1 MAVNTFTFNQLA
13 TILNSIVS
21 QATGKTGAT
30 ATNTSDFVSVAR
42 IGLQTGY
49 DPLTTA
55 ISQVLGK
62 TIMSERPYNRKLQL
76 IEYDEQTYGNH
87 TRKLQII
94 DKPFEEDDRIK
105 LTDGSAIDPYVV
117 NKPAVVQTNFYGA
130 NMYQKSVTIY
140 KDQLDSAF
148 SGPEEFGRFI
158 TMVMQNVQDMLEQA
172 REETARYT
180 VLNLIG
186 GTYVGANTPQIC
198 HLVTEY
204 NAAIGSPTPPLTLAD
219 LQTPAYFE
227 DFARWIFGRVA
238 TLSRALTDRTVLY
251 HLNPTTATPVS
262 GYISRHTPVADQRLI
277 MYAPF
282 FDRVNS
288 NVLSTTFNDE
298 YLKLIPN
305 EMVNFWQAASSG
317 QTINI
322 KAGHVDSAGAVQS
335 GNFSSSI
342 VLGVL
347 FDREAAGYTL
357 KNQWSQA
364 TPFNPRGGYT
374 NWFFHETQAYFSDN
388 YENAIILLLD

>member
-30 ATNTSDFVSVAR
+30 ATNTSDFVSVGR

-55 ISQVLGK
+55 ISQVLSK
-62 TIMSERPYNRKLQL
+62 TIFSERPYGRKLQL
-76 IEYDEQTYGNH
+76 IEADAAQYGNH
-87 TRKLQII
+87 VRKLQVI

-105 LTDGSAIDPYVV
+105 LTDGSAIDMYEV
-117 NKPAVVQTNFYGA
+117 NKPSVVQSNFYGA
-130 NMYQKSVTIY
+130 NEYQKSMTIY
-140 KDQLDSAF
+140 RDQLDSAF
-148 SGPEEFGRFI
+148 SGPDEFGRFI
-158 TMVMQNVQDMLEQA
+158 TMIMQNAQDMLEQA

-204 NAAIGSPTPPLTLAD
+204 NAAIGSPTPPLTLSD
-219 LQTPAYFE
+219 LITPTYFE
-227 DFARWIFGRVA
+227 DFARWIFSKVA
-238 TLSRALTDRTVLY
+238 TISRALTDRTVLY

-262 GYISRHTPVADQRLI
+262 GYISRHTPVADQRLVLF
-277 MYAPF
+277 APF
-282 FDRVNS
+282 FDRVNT

-298 YLKLIPN
+298 YLSMIPH
-305 EMVNFWQAASSG
+305 EFVNFWQAAGSG
-317 QTINI
+317 QTINV
-322 KAGHVDSAGAVQS
+322 KAGYVDSAGAVQS

-347 FDREAAGYTL
+347 FDREAAGYTTL
-357 KNQWSQA
+357 NQWA
-364 TPFNPRGGYT
+364 APTPFNPRGGYY
-374 NWFFHETQAYFSDN
+374 NQFWHETCRYWNDN
-388 YENAIILLLD
+388 YENAVILLLD